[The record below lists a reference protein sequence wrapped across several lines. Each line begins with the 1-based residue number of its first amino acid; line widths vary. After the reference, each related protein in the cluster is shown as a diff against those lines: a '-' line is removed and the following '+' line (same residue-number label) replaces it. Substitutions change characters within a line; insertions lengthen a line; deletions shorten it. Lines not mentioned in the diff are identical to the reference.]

1 MHGNKADC
9 SYPVCEL
16 ITKVS
21 FFFFLF
27 PYEMVGNCA
36 GKENYT
42 NNFPRIEVTYITL
55 ILNFWHKEGQI
66 LTWPLADLKS

>member
-1 MHGNKADC
+1 
-9 SYPVCEL
+9 
-16 ITKVS
+16 
-21 FFFFLF
+21 
-27 PYEMVGNCA
+27 MVGNCA